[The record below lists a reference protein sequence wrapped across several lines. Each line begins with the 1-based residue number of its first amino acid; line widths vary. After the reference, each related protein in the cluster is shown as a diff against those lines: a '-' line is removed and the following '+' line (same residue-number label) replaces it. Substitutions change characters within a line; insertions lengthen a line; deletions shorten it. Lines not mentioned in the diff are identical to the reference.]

1 MNNNTPHNSKK
12 VLKLSKQA
20 SGTLNKVITMV
31 ETNEYCPEIIQ
42 QIDSV
47 IGLLKSSK
55 KELLAGHLDS
65 CLVKRLAEDRE
76 NTIKELLKIYN
87 LSN

>member
-1 MNNNTPHNSKK
+1 MNNNTPHNSTKA
-12 VLKLSKQA
+12 LKLSKQA
-20 SGTLNKVITMV
+20 LGTLSKVITMI
-31 ETNEYCPEIIQ
+31 EDNEYCPETIQ

-55 KELLAGHLDS
+55 KELLAGHLDH
-65 CLVKRLAEDRE
+65 CLVKKLATDKEK
-76 NTIKELLKIYN
+76 TIKELLKIYN